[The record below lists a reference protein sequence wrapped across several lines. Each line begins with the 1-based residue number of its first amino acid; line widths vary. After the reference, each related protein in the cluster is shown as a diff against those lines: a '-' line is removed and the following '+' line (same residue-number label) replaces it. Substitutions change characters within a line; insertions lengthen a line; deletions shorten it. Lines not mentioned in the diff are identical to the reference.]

1 MTLIR
6 SLTSIAGSALLAG
19 CSIVGVRTGTEQP
32 KYDIVERIEEGVE
45 IRRYGD
51 RLAAEVTVSR
61 GRRGA
66 NENSAFGA
74 LAGYIFGK
82 NRASTEIAMTSPVET
97 RSGSQENK
105 SEKIAMTAPVETAGT
120 GNTMTMR
127 FFLPSSY
134 TIDTVPEPMNPDV
147 NIVPVSPETIATLG
161 FSGLRTSANVES
173 HKAELLRR
181 LNDSI
186 WLPVGEPVA
195 YFYDPPWTVP
205 TLRRNEIAVTVEK
218 REG

>member
-1 MTLIR
+1 MLIR
-6 SLTSIAGSALLAG
+6 TLTSIAGSALLAG

-32 KYDIVERIEEGVE
+32 KYDIVERLEDGVE
-45 IRRYGD
+45 VRRYGD

-82 NRASTEIAMTSPVET
+82 NQTRTEIAMTSPVET
-97 RSGSQENK
+97 RPGVQK
-105 SEKIAMTAPVETAGT
+105 KQSEKIAMTAPVETTGT
-120 GNTMTMR
+120 GKTMTMR

-134 TIDTVPEPMNPDV
+134 TVENAPKPLNPDV
-147 NIVPVSPETIATLG
+147 NIVPVSSETIATLR
-161 FSGLRTSANVES
+161 FSGLRSSVNVETY
-173 HKAELLRR
+173 KTELLNR
-181 LNDSI
+181 LDDSV
-186 WLPVGEPVA
+186 WVPKGEPVA

-205 TLRRNEIAVTVEK
+205 TLRRNEIAVPVEK